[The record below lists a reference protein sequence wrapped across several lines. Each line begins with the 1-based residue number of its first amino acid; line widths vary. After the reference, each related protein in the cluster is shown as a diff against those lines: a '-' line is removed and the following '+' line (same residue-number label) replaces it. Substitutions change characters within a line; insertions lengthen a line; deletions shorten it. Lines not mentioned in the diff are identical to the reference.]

1 MLKAKNPRIVLDPY
15 IWMPDYGE
23 SSVKYHFDGGNLI
36 LSLSYDTDEGLAT
49 KNIIFQHVVWFSH
62 ATFPSPFPNN
72 IEYIDSGELISGS
85 LIEFQSSEAVLPIN
99 KHFKHWKFK
108 HYSWVFLS
116 ENKRFDI
123 ICEKFSI
130 QEVSVDLQPI

>member
-15 IWMPDYGE
+15 IWLPGYGE

-36 LSLSYDTDEGLAT
+36 LSLYYDTDEGLAA

-62 ATFPSPFPNN
+62 ATFPSPLPNN

-85 LIEFQSSEAVLPIN
+85 LIEFQSSEAVLLID
-99 KHFKHWKFK
+99 KHFKRWKFK

-116 ENKRFDI
+116 ENNRFDI

-130 QEVSVDLQPI
+130 QEVSVDLQPT